1 MDIMHN
7 LIRPAVKTS
16 INRQLSG
23 YLDHKYSTNC
33 NVLDCNLQ
41 SSLENTNA
49 QTNIYETNYFTSII
63 VLIVQ

>member
-41 SSLENTNA
+41 SSLEI
-49 QTNIYETNYFTSII
+49 QMHKLTSMRPTISQ
-63 VLIVQ
+63 V